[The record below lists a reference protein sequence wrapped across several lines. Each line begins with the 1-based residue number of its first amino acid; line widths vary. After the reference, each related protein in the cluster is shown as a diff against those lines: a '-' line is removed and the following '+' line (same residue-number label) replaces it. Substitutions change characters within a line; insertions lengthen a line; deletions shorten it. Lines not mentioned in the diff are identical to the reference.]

1 MKKIL
6 AMALIAG
13 MTMMLVLTGCN
24 QKTPAKSSSGSQKT
38 FTIAFVPGITTDEFY
53 ISMKKGVDSE
63 AKKLGI
69 KVIYQGASTWDY
81 TKQAPIIEAM
91 IAQKPDLII
100 TAPTDTSAMIIPLKK
115 ASDAGIPIITVD
127 TNISDTSFIVTNITS
142 DNLQGGSLAA
152 DAIAKLANSTGEVAL
167 MNTIAGITTTDQRQI
182 GFENE
187 IKKYPNMKLVS
198 EQYCNDEANTAAAK
212 IQDIIL
218 GHPSLVGVFAANV
231 VTADGVQTGINAKGD
246 AAKVSIVAYDA
257 GPSEVDGL
265 KSGTIA
271 ALIVQKPMEEGSLA
285 VDYAND
291 YLTGKKDQ
299 IPTSVLL
306 PAVVATKDNMTDP
319 TISQWFYTK

>member
-218 GHPSLVGVFAANV
+218 GHPNLVGVFAANV
-231 VTADGVQTGINAKGD
+231 VSADGVQTGIKAIP